1 MEKQILVPK
10 ELADIIEDLV
20 RHYKYAINKH
30 PSFPE
35 SLIEQAALVCEEAG
49 EAIREAN
56 NQNKGLM
63 KHEMKQ
69 TIAVALRVLVA
80 NYE

>member
-10 ELADIIEDLV
+10 ELADIIVDV
-20 RHYKYAINKH
+20 MRHYSYAVTKH

-56 NQNKGLM
+56 NKNKGLM
-63 KHEMKQ
+63 RHEMKQ
-69 TIAVALRVLVA
+69 TVAVAFRVLIA
-80 NYE
+80 NNE